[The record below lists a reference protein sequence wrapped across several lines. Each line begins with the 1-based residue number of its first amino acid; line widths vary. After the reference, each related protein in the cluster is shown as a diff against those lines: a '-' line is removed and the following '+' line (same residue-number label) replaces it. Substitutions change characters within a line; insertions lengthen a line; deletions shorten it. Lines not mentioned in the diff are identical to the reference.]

1 MYFAK
6 NIKFLRKRMGRTQDD
21 VASALGLKRSTL
33 SGYENSVAEPGIDIL
48 VSFSGYFNIAVDTLL
63 KMELERLP
71 ESQIGQLERG
81 FDAYLSGSN
90 IRILATTV
98 DPGNNENI
106 ELVPEKAKAGYMT
119 GYADPEFI
127 SELPV
132 FRLPFLSPSR
142 KYRAFQLKGDSMLP
156 IPEGAFVTGEYVQD
170 WFSITDGHAYIVFT
184 MDDGIM
190 FKVIE
195 NRIRQEGKLI
205 LYSLN
210 PVYEPYS
217 VRISE
222 VKEIWKFVNYISS
235 ELPDPVLPEKEL
247 INTVVAMK
255 HDLDRLKQRMVEG
268 GDTEGLAGDNPPSVP
283 E

>member
-1 MYFAK
+1 
-6 NIKFLRKRMGRTQDD
+6 MGRTQDD

-33 SGYENSVAEPGIDIL
+33 SGYENNVAEPGIGIL
-48 VSFSGYFNIAVDTLL
+48 VAFSKYFSIAVDTLL
-63 KMELERLP
+63 KVELEVLS
-71 ESQIGQLERG
+71 ESQMGQLERG
-81 FDAYLSGSN
+81 FDAYLGGSN
-90 IRILATTV
+90 LRVLATTV
-98 DPGNNENI
+98 DRENNENI

-132 FRLPFLSPSR
+132 FNLPFLSSNR

-156 IPEGAFVTGEYVQD
+156 IPDGAFVTGEYVQD
-170 WFSITDGHAYIVFT
+170 WFTITDGHAYIIFT

-190 FKVIE
+190 FKIAE
-195 NRIRQEGKLI
+195 NRIRKEGKLI

-210 PVYEPYS
+210 PIYEPYS
-217 VRISE
+217 VKISE
-222 VKEIWKFVNYISS
+222 VREVWKFVNYISN

-255 HDLDRLKQRMVEG
+255 QDLDRLKQRMVDES
-268 GDTEGLAGDNPPSVP
+268 DEVILPVDEPPAIS